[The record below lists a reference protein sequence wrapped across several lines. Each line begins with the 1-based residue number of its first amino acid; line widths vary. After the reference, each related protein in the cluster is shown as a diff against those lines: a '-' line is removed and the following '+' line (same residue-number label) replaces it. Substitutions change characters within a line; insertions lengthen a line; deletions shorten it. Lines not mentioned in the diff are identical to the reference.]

1 MEDGGVGEGVWRVYI
16 PEVRWVRRGVWRL
29 PVAMVAMVVGSGRSS
44 ARGVGASRVCA
55 SIALLLRYTLPYS
68 LPPILQGI
76 LMLCTNVCPLVL
88 LKNLYK
94 YKKKLCLNHFR

>member
-55 SIALLLRYTLPYS
+55 STALLLRYTLPYS
-68 LPPILQGI
+68 LPPLIQGI
-76 LMLCTNVCPLVL
+76 FTLCTNVNVWQLAL
-88 LKNLYK
+88 LKITLDNNK
-94 YKKKLCLNHFR
+94 ISKKSK